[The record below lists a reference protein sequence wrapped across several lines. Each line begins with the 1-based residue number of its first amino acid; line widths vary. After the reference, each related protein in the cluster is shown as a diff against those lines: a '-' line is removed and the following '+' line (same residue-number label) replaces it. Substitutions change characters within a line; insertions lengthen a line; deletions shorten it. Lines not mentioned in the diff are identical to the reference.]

1 MTIILFL
8 IVFCVFWLI
17 IEIFSIMLKITG
29 LELSK
34 ARFQI
39 ISILTH
45 TGITTRE
52 SELIVQHPVR
62 RRIASILMIVSYL
75 AQATLITLLF
85 DMIYRNGNNLFVVF
99 IVLSGFLI
107 FIIAVTRNKFILE
120 KFESIA
126 EKILIK
132 RIKSIKGSR
141 IDTILNLSPEF
152 SVFEILI
159 DEKSQICNKTLRET
173 KLKENYIQ
181 VLKID
186 RGSEILDF
194 PKADTQVLIGDRM
207 IVYGKIESITKFI
220 TK

>member
-1 MTIILFL
+1 
-8 IVFCVFWLI
+8 
-17 IEIFSIMLKITG
+17 MLKITG